1 MSMSVEAIFEKGVL
15 KPLGKID
22 LKEHQ
27 KVEIVVRP
35 KESAVERTKG
45 MFRARPDLI
54 KFIAEDDTIL
64 WDE

>member
-54 KFIAEDDTIL
+54 KFIAEDDAVL

>member
-1 MSMSVEAIFEKGVL
+1 MSMAVEAIFEKGVL

-45 MFRARPDLI
+45 MFRARPDMI
-54 KFIAEDDTIL
+54 NFIAEEVRL
-64 WDE
+64 

>member
-1 MSMSVEAIFEKGVL
+1 MSTAIKAIFEKGVL
-15 KPLGKID
+15 KLLEKID

-27 KVEIVVRP
+27 KVEIVVKP

-54 KFIAEDDTIL
+54 KFIAEDNSISC
-64 WDE
+64 

>member
-1 MSMSVEAIFEKGVL
+1 MSTAIKAIFEKGVL
-15 KPLGKID
+15 KPLEKID

-27 KVEIVVRP
+27 KVEIVVKP

-54 KFIAEDDTIL
+54 KFIAEDNSISC
-64 WDE
+64 

>member
-1 MSMSVEAIFEKGVL
+1 MSTAIKAIFEKGVL
-15 KPLGKID
+15 KPLEKID

-27 KVEIVVRP
+27 KVEIVVKP

-54 KFIAEDDTIL
+54 KFIAEDDSISC
-64 WDE
+64 

>member
-1 MSMSVEAIFEKGVL
+1 MSRAVEAIFEKGVL
-15 KPLGKID
+15 KPLEKID

-27 KVEIVVRP
+27 KVEIVVKP

-45 MFRARPDLI
+45 MFRAKPDLI
-54 KFIAEDDTIL
+54 KFIAEDNSIL